1 MGVAAH
7 PVDGVR
13 HALQDCLVSDARKDP
28 TIGAI
33 VERLAARFPDAP
45 KSHIAGVV
53 GQEYAQLET
62 GRIRLYIPTLVENS
76 ARQRLHREFPSRPLE
91 S

>member
-1 MGVAAH
+1 MAARL
-7 PVDGVR
+7 VDGVR
-13 HALQDCLVSDARKDP
+13 PAPQDCLVSDARQDP
-28 TIGAI
+28 ALGAI

-45 KSHIAGVV
+45 KTHIAGVV

-76 ARQRLHREFPSRPLE
+76 ARRRLRREFPSRPLE
-91 S
+91 P